1 MKLSSVGAVKSWLV
15 AKLGPPV
22 GVSFLLGLVSRI
34 LLEDHCLAEQ
44 PLTSY
49 SHLTSGLLWLLGM
62 KTSTLSSG
70 WMSRAASP
78 EWLPYRLMQSHS
90 ARAPRRQIDV
100 RNSWRL
106 EKKCFQWHSS
116 SHN

>member
-1 MKLSSVGAVKSWLV
+1 MSPRSETVSVGAVKSWLV

-34 LLEDHCLAEQ
+34 LFEDHCLAEQ
-44 PLTSY
+44 PLASY

-62 KTSTLSSG
+62 KTFTLSSG

-78 EWLPYRLMQSHS
+78 E
-90 ARAPRRQIDV
+90 
-100 RNSWRL
+100 
-106 EKKCFQWHSS
+106 
-116 SHN
+116 